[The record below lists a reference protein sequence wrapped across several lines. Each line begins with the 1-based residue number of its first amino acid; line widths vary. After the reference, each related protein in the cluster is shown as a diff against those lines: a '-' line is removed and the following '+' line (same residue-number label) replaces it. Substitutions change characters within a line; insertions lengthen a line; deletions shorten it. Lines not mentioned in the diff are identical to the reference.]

1 MVQVEIVDP
10 RTDEN
15 LETEANQVYGLQPTP
30 FRISDRYESS
40 IINSYFDV
48 LVRYGDQHVVLGIGD
63 LIEVTP
69 TAGGQPEVRLRN
81 LEYDLTR
88 ATKKVVYGFQSLD
101 SVFASIKDPVH
112 LTAFVTP
119 NTLPAG
125 LEGVP
130 QTIDKVARELQEQSG
145 GKFAYEIVDPDAPG
159 SSVTRDSLVKEY
171 GLQPIAPSLFA
182 SQASYYYLHLVLQ
195 IGDKAQLLYPSGNLT
210 EADIRTE
217 LESALK
223 RTAPGFLKTVGLW
236 IPDLQPTQNA
246 YDQMVQPLSSWDML
260 QEQLRQDYTV
270 NQVDL
275 SSGRVPG
282 DVDVLVVVAPQKMSE
297 QERFAIDQYL
307 MRGGSVVVAAGN
319 YVLPTEQYMGGL
331 YVEAVTDG
339 LKEMLAGYGVQVGDS
354 VVMDPKNE
362 PFPTQVQRQVGGAQ
376 VYEIQELDYPPFV
389 DVRSDGLD
397 KKSPIVSNLP
407 AVTMHWASPL
417 TIDEVKNAGRE
428 VTVLLGSTE
437 GSWLRTDVD
446 MQPNPE
452 QYPEYGFPV
461 EGELKSW
468 PLAVSIRGSFNS
480 FFADRA
486 SPFEATSTVTE
497 TVQAPVGTV
506 KVSPESSRLV
516 VIGSAEFID
525 DAVLQLSQS
534 LSADRYLNN
543 LQFMQNTVDWSV
555 EDEDLLTI
563 RSRGTYARLLNPL
576 DEGQQSLWEGLN
588 YGLALLSLVAIG
600 VVWTVRR
607 RNERPMAL
615 VESEK
620 LDSEPTV
627 ADLGPTGGVPKQ
639 GGER

>member
-1 MVQVEIVDP
+1 
-10 RTDEN
+10 
-15 LETEANQVYGLQPTP
+15 VYGIQPTP

-40 IINSYFDV
+40 VINSYFD
-48 LVRYGDQHVVLGIGD
+48 LLIRYGDQHVTLGYGD

-69 TAGGQPEVRLRN
+69 SAGGQPEVRLRN

-88 ATKKVVYGFQSLD
+88 AIKKVVYGFQSLD
-101 SVFASIKDPVH
+101 SVFASIKEPVH
-112 LTAFVTP
+112 LTAFITP
-119 NTLPAG
+119 NSLPAG

-130 QTIDKVARELQEQSG
+130 QAVDKVAKELQEQSG
-145 GKFAYEIVDPDAPG
+145 GKFTYEIVDPDAPG
-159 SSVTRDSLVKEY
+159 SSVSRDKLANEY
-171 GLQPIAPSLFA
+171 GLYPIAPSLFA
-182 SQASYYYLHLVLQ
+182 SQSSYYYLHLLLQ

-223 RTAPGFLKTVGLW
+223 RTAPGFLKTIGLW
-236 IPDLQPTQNA
+236 IPDLQPMQNA
-246 YDQMVQPLSSWDML
+246 YGQTVQPLSSWNML

-282 DVDVLVVVAPQKMSE
+282 DVDVLVVVAPQGMTDK
-297 QERFAIDQYL
+297 ERFAIDQYL
-307 MRGGSVVVAAGN
+307 MRGGSVVVVAGN
-319 YVLPTEQYMGGL
+319 YVLPTQQFYGGL
-331 YVEAVTDG
+331 YVEAVADG
-339 LKEMLAGYGVQVGDS
+339 LKEMLASYGVEVGDS
-354 VVMDPKNE
+354 MVMDPQNE
-362 PFPTQVQRQVGGAQ
+362 PFPAQVQRQVGGAQ

-389 DVRSDGLD
+389 DVRTDGMD

-407 AVTMHWASPL
+407 AVTMHWVSPL
-417 TIDEVKNAGRE
+417 TIDEEKNTNRE
-428 VTVLLGSTE
+428 VTVLLRSTE
-437 GSWLRTDVD
+437 GSWLRTEVD
-446 MQPNPE
+446 MQPNPD
-452 QYPEYGFPV
+452 QYPQYGFPV
-461 EGELKSW
+461 EGEQKSY
-468 PLAVSIRGSFNS
+468 PLAVSIRGSFDS

-486 SPFEATSTVTE
+486 SPFEATSAVTE
-497 TVQAPVGTV
+497 TVQAPLGTI

-525 DAVLQLSQS
+525 DAILQLSQN

-543 LQFMQNTVDWSV
+543 LQFLQNAVDWSV

-576 DEGQQSLWEGLN
+576 GEGKQSFWEGLN

-607 RNERPMAL
+607 RKERPMSL
-615 VESEK
+615 VEPK
-620 LDSEPTV
+620 KPDPEPT
-627 ADLGPTGGVPKQ
+627 AKDPDSAIGNPKQ
-639 GGER
+639 GGDR